1 MIVIPHI
8 GLLGKHIDCGR
19 NRKNA
24 NLPNAECG
32 MRNKGDAE
40 SQKERKG
47 SVKSKVKSV
56 KLYTSARFFCADA
69 QL

>member
-1 MIVIPHI
+1 
-8 GLLGKHIDCGR
+8 
-19 NRKNA
+19 
-24 NLPNAECG
+24 

-47 SVKSKVKSV
+47 SVKNKVESV
-56 KLYTSARFFCADA
+56 KLYASERFFCADA